1 MENPYTIPVIL
12 TGTLTRTP
20 RAALTGADRTVEC
33 LLRIRTRHIRF
44 GGPAPDEPVK
54 DVYIVH
60 VSGILHEVLFLR
72 ADKGC
77 RVVIPGYLAPG
88 TAGIR
93 ADIVYR
99 LPE

>member
-20 RAALTGADRTVEC
+20 RAGLTGADRIVEC

-44 GGPAPDEPVK
+44 AGIAPDEPVK
-54 DVYIVH
+54 DVYIAH
-60 VSGILHEVLFLR
+60 VSGIFHEVLFLR
-72 ADKGC
+72 AEKGC

-88 TAGIR
+88 TAGIST
-93 ADIVYR
+93 DIVYR

>member
-12 TGTLTRTP
+12 TGTLARTP
-20 RAALTGADRTVEC
+20 RASLTGADRTVEC
-33 LLRIRTRHIRF
+33 LLRVRTRHIRF
-44 GGPAPDEPVK
+44 AGSAPDEPVK

-88 TAGIR
+88 TAGIST
-93 ADIVYR
+93 DIVYK